1 MANFKNCSCDISDL
15 IRSAESVILA
25 LQLLEVGLHVAQLRV
40 QVPDV
45 LPLLF
50 DGALE
55 KNTSIQEVEEA
66 DL

>member
-1 MANFKNCSCDISDL
+1 MIGYTIQFLWQISETVLAIFSDL

-25 LQLLEVGLHVAQLRV
+25 LQLLKVGLHVAQLRV
-40 QVPDV
+40 QVPDL

-55 KNTSIQEVEEA
+55 KEI
-66 DL
+66 

>member
-1 MANFKNCSCDISDL
+1 MFQISKTVLIIFSDL

-40 QVPDV
+40 EVTDL

-55 KNTSIQEVEEA
+55 KEI
-66 DL
+66 

>member
-40 QVPDV
+40 QVPDL

-50 DGALE
+50 DGAL
-55 KNTSIQEVEEA
+55 
-66 DL
+66 